1 LTLLSIQH
9 EGRKARWLEPGNH
22 ENGRFLPAA
31 RMVEYLTN
39 TKENA
44 MERTAQK
51 FMVVVTAIVA
61 FLLSSAPAW
70 SEDVR
75 LSAGLIPKAG
85 STKTAPNQFKKNPPW
100 RIAISMP
107 GVGNSW
113 IVQMLEE
120 TKYEASKHKE
130 IKELLVTDA
139 EWKPEKQVAD
149 LEDLLTKN
157 VDAVMVAPVT
167 PTNCSAV
174 IDKFAAKGIPVIIAG
189 ISAGTV
195 AYTSNLITGGEAF
208 GKTGGDFLVKELK
221 GNGTVWMLRGPAGF
235 AEDEGRYQGAVSAF
249 KGTNIKIGAEVYA
262 DWSYAKGKQMCE
274 NLVLSG
280 KPVDGIWFSG
290 AEMTKGCIEVF
301 QEFKKPL
308 VPMTGEGNN
317 GFLRVWKESGVKSI
331 APVFPSAMGQAQ
343 VQAVVGLLE
352 GKQLYK
358 DYHSVLPPITE
369 ANRDKYYRPDLNDNY
384 WVPSALSERKLKE
397 LYGKK

>member
-1 LTLLSIQH
+1 LPKK
-9 EGRKARWLEPGNH
+9 EKVMKKAAS
-22 ENGRFLPAA
+22 RFL
-31 RMVEYLTN
+31 
-39 TKENA
+39 
-44 MERTAQK
+44 
-51 FMVVVTAIVA
+51 VVATIVSA
-61 FLLSSAPAW
+61 FFLSSGLAW
-70 SEDVR
+70 CDDVK
-75 LSAGLIPKAG
+75 LSAGLVPKAG
-85 STKTAPNQFKKNPPW
+85 SSKTAPNQFKKAPPW
-100 RIAISMP
+100 KIAISIP

-157 VDAVMVAPVT
+157 IDGVMVAPVT

-174 IDKFAAKGIPVIIAG
+174 IEKFSAKGIPVVIAG

-195 AYTSNLITGGEAF
+195 AYTSNLVTGGQDF
-208 GKTGGDFLVKELK
+208 GKTGGNFLVKELK
-221 GNGTVWMLRGPAGF
+221 GNGTIWMFRGPAGF
-235 AEDEGRYQGAVSAF
+235 AEDENRYQGAVSAL
-249 KGTNIKIGAEVYA
+249 KGTNIKIGAEVYG
-262 DWSYAKGKQMCE
+262 DWSYAKGKQVCE

-301 QEFKKPL
+301 KELKKPL

-317 GFLRVWKESGVKSI
+317 GFLRVWKESGVKSV
-331 APVFPSAMGQAQ
+331 AAVFPSAVGQAQ
-343 VQAVVGLLE
+343 VQAVVALLQ

-358 DYHSVLPPITE
+358 DYYSVLPPITE
-369 ANRDKYYRPDLNDNY
+369 ANRDKFFRADLSDSY
-384 WVPSALSERKLKE
+384 WVPSALPEVKLKE